1 MGKLETQQH
10 WAQKE
15 DKQNKTHNTKT
26 KQMSNIVQYTVIDIW
41 KVRIKT
47 ILQYNSVMIVYIILF
62 SFSTDRM
69 IHAIYLFWIRT
80 MILSLYEICIKS
92 IK

>member
-1 MGKLETQQH
+1 MES
-10 WAQKE
+10 
-15 DKQNKTHNTKT
+15 QNQNY
-26 KQMSNIVQYTVIDIW
+26 I
-41 KVRIKT
+41 T
-47 ILQYNSVMIVYIILF
+47 IVMIVYIILF

-69 IHAIYLFWIRT
+69 IHVIYLFWIRT